1 MLAREILKRRSSE
14 IAENVYFA
22 SYFCIFKA
30 FKGGNQVTGKGHFA
44 RIFEKWGGEART
56 PCAPQLLRI

>member
-22 SYFCIFKA
+22 SYCCIFKA
-30 FKGGNQVTGKGHFA
+30 FKEGNQVTGKGHFA
-44 RIFEKWGGEART
+44 RIFEKWGEART
-56 PCAPQLLRI
+56 PCAPRLLRT